1 MIFEQL
7 LEVVA
12 ALFFCLSA
20 LCAER
25 RTVCWINGRKISR
38 AIRELRSFESTNDT
52 EITEDKMHF
61 DQEYETQRLRQ
72 LFTSAEQSNE
82 LDAELLRSTVAE
94 VLVTPQLVKLRLK
107 NGQTIGGGDSDAG

>member
-1 MIFEQL
+1 MLDQQPVDEEQAKRLIFQTASEQY
-7 LEVVA
+7 E
-12 ALFFCLSA
+12 
-20 LCAER
+20 
-25 RTVCWINGRKISR
+25 
-38 AIRELRSFESTNDT
+38 AIGN
-52 EITEDKMHF
+52 
-61 DQEYETQRLRQ
+61 QEYETQRLRQ